1 MEGLVTCVDRWESVR
16 GTERAQ
22 GCENLRVLGGSVE
35 RITSTGNKLIRE
47 VRDLE
52 KKARARRENGLFIAE
67 GERLCSEIPATY
79 IERIFVADD
88 YDGCLPE
95 FTGGAAQTR
104 SERRS
109 SEQNY
114 TSVPHDVQNAQ
125 ARAEAGATAAQAS
138 SHPLPSPDTSEQ
150 RNRASQRAPKI
161 FQVPRELMEHM
172 SDTKNSQGILAVV
185 RQKKYT
191 ELPGDFFLILDT
203 LQDPGNMGT
212 IFRTAEAAGVDGI
225 LMNRDCVDVYSPKVV
240 RATMGAMFRMPF
252 MVSDDLPAEIQR
264 MKSEG
269 VQVYAAHLR
278 GTKNHWDFDYRQP
291 TAFMIGNEGNGLQDA
306 IADLADTYLRIP
318 MMGHTESL
326 NAGVAASVLMYEVL
340 RQRS

>member
-1 MEGLVTCVDRWESVR
+1 M
-16 GTERAQ
+16 
-22 GCENLRVLGGSVE
+22 E

-52 KKARARRENGLFIAE
+52 KKARVRRESGLFIAE
-67 GERLCSEIPATY
+67 GERLCSEIPASY

-88 YDGCLPE
+88 YDGRLPA
-95 FTGGAAQTR
+95 FTG
-104 SERRS
+104 
-109 SEQNY
+109 
-114 TSVPHDVQNAQ
+114 
-125 ARAEAGATAAQAS
+125 
-138 SHPLPSPDTSEQ
+138 DT
-150 RNRASQRAPKI
+150 SQRAPKI

-240 RATMGAMFRMPF
+240 RATMGA
-252 MVSDDLPAEIQR
+252 
-264 MKSEG
+264 
-269 VQVYAAHLR
+269 AHLR
-278 GTKNHWDFDYRQP
+278 GTKNHWDFNYRQP

-326 NAGVAASVLMYEVL
+326 NAGVAASVLMYEAL
-340 RQRS
+340 RQRMG

>member
-1 MEGLVTCVDRWESVR
+1 M
-16 GTERAQ
+16 
-22 GCENLRVLGGSVE
+22 E

-52 KKARARRENGLFIAE
+52 KKARARRESGLFIAE
-67 GERLCSEIPATY
+67 GERLCSEIPAAY

-104 SERRS
+104 NERRS

-125 ARAEAGATAAQAS
+125 TRAEAGAAAAQAS
-138 SHPLPSPDTSEQ
+138 SHLLSSLNTSEQ

-326 NAGVAASVLMYEVL
+326 NAGVAASVLMYEAL
-340 RQRS
+340 RQRMG

>member
-1 MEGLVTCVDRWESVR
+1 M
-16 GTERAQ
+16 
-22 GCENLRVLGGSVE
+22 E

-52 KKARARRENGLFIAE
+52 KKARARRESGLFIAE
-67 GERLCSEIPATY
+67 GERLCSEIPAAY

-125 ARAEAGATAAQAS
+125 ARAAAGATA
-138 SHPLPSPDTSEQ
+138 SHPLPSPDSSEQ

-326 NAGVAASVLMYEVL
+326 NAGVAASVLMYEAL
-340 RQRS
+340 RQRMA

>member
-1 MEGLVTCVDRWESVR
+1 M
-16 GTERAQ
+16 
-22 GCENLRVLGGSVE
+22 E

-52 KKARARRENGLFIAE
+52 KKARARRESGLFIAE
-67 GERLCSEIPATY
+67 GERLCSEIPAAY

-88 YDGCLPE
+88 YDGSLPE
-95 FTGGAAQTR
+95 FAGEV
-104 SERRS
+104 S
-109 SEQNY
+109 
-114 TSVPHDVQNAQ
+114 HDVQNAQ
-125 ARAEAGATAAQAS
+125 MRAEAGANAAQTS
-138 SHPLPSPDTSEQ
+138 SHPLQSPDTGGQ
-150 RNRASQRAPKI
+150 RNRASQRTPKI

-252 MVSDDLPAEIQR
+252 MVSDDLPAEIRR

-291 TAFMIGNEGNGLQDA
+291 TAFMIGNEGNGLQDE
-306 IADLADTYLRIP
+306 IATLADTYLRIP

-326 NAGVAASVLMYEVL
+326 NAGVAASVLMYEAL
-340 RQRS
+340 RQRMG

>member
-1 MEGLVTCVDRWESVR
+1 MRS
-16 GTERAQ
+16 TERAQ
-22 GCENLRVLGGSVE
+22 GCKYLRVLGGTVE

-52 KKARARRENGLFIAE
+52 KKARARRESGLFIAE
-67 GERLCSEIPATY
+67 GERLCSEIPASY

-88 YDGCLPE
+88 YDGRLPE
-95 FTGGAAQTR
+95 FTGEV
-104 SERRS
+104 S
-109 SEQNY
+109 
-114 TSVPHDVQNAQ
+114 HDVQSVQ
-125 ARAEAGATAAQAS
+125 TRVEADATAAQAS
-138 SHPLPSPDTSEQ
+138 RHLLRSPDTGEQ
-150 RNRASQRAPKI
+150 RNRVSQRAPKI

-264 MKSEG
+264 MKSVG
-269 VQVYAAHLR
+269 VQLYAAHLR

-326 NAGVAASVLMYEVL
+326 NAGVAASVLMYEAL
-340 RQRS
+340 RQRIG

>member
-1 MEGLVTCVDRWESVR
+1 M
-16 GTERAQ
+16 
-22 GCENLRVLGGSVE
+22 E

-52 KKARARRENGLFIAE
+52 KKARARRESGLFIAE
-67 GERLCSEIPATY
+67 GERLCSEIPAAY

-88 YDGCLPE
+88 YDGRLPE
-95 FTGGAAQTR
+95 FAGEV
-104 SERRS
+104 S
-109 SEQNY
+109 
-114 TSVPHDVQNAQ
+114 HDVQNAKM
-125 ARAEAGATAAQAS
+125 RAEAGSNAAQAS
-138 SHPLPSPDTSEQ
+138 SHPLQPSDISGQ
-150 RNRASQRAPKI
+150 RNHAPQRAPKI

-252 MVSDDLPAEIQR
+252 IVSDDLPAEIRR

-326 NAGVAASVLMYEVL
+326 NAGVAASVLMYETL
-340 RQRS
+340 RQRIS

>member
-1 MEGLVTCVDRWESVR
+1 M
-16 GTERAQ
+16 
-22 GCENLRVLGGSVE
+22 E

-52 KKARARRENGLFIAE
+52 KKARARRESGLFIAE
-67 GERLCSEIPATY
+67 GERLCSEIPAAY

-125 ARAEAGATAAQAS
+125 TRAEADAGPNAAQAS
-138 SHPLPSPDTSEQ
+138 SHLLRSPDSSEQ
-150 RNRASQRAPKI
+150 RNRVRQRAPKI

-212 IFRTAEAAGVDGI
+212 IFRTAEAAGVNGI

>member
-1 MEGLVTCVDRWESVR
+1 M
-16 GTERAQ
+16 
-22 GCENLRVLGGSVE
+22 E

-52 KKARARRENGLFIAE
+52 KKARARRESGLFIAE
-67 GERLCSEIPATY
+67 GERLCSEIPAAY

-125 ARAEAGATAAQAS
+125 TRAEAGAAA
-138 SHPLPSPDTSEQ
+138 SHPLPSLNTSEQ

>member
-1 MEGLVTCVDRWESVR
+1 M
-16 GTERAQ
+16 
-22 GCENLRVLGGSVE
+22 E

-52 KKARARRENGLFIAE
+52 KKARARRESGLFIAE
-67 GERLCSEIPATY
+67 GERLCSEIPAAY
-79 IERIFVADD
+79 IEQIFVADD
-88 YDGCLPE
+88 YDGSLPE
-95 FTGGAAQTR
+95 LAGEA
-104 SERRS
+104 S
-109 SEQNY
+109 
-114 TSVPHDVQNAQ
+114 HDVQNAQ
-125 ARAEAGATAAQAS
+125 MRVEAGANAAQTS
-138 SHPLPSPDTSEQ
+138 SHPLQSPDTGGQ
-150 RNRASQRAPKI
+150 RNRASQRTPKI

-252 MVSDDLPAEIQR
+252 MVSDDLPAEIRR

-291 TAFMIGNEGNGLQDA
+291 TAFMIGNEGNGLQDE
-306 IADLADTYLRIP
+306 IAALADTYLRIP

>member
-1 MEGLVTCVDRWESVR
+1 M
-16 GTERAQ
+16 
-22 GCENLRVLGGSVE
+22 E

-52 KKARARRENGLFIAE
+52 KKARARRESGLFIAE
-67 GERLCSEIPATY
+67 GERLCSEIPVAY

-88 YDGCLPE
+88 YDGRLPE
-95 FTGGAAQTR
+95 FAGEV
-104 SERRS
+104 S
-109 SEQNY
+109 
-114 TSVPHDVQNAQ
+114 HDAQNAKT
-125 ARAEAGATAAQAS
+125 RAEAGANAAQAS
-138 SHPLPSPDTSEQ
+138 SHPLQPSDISGQ
-150 RNRASQRAPKI
+150 RNHVPQRAPKI

-252 MVSDDLPAEIQR
+252 IVSDDLPAEIRR

-269 VQVYAAHLR
+269 VQIYAAHLR
-278 GTKNHWDFDYRQP
+278 GTKNHWDFDYRTP

-306 IADLADTYLRIP
+306 IADLADSYLRIP

-326 NAGVAASVLMYEVL
+326 NAGVAASVLMYETL
-340 RQRS
+340 RQRV

>member
-1 MEGLVTCVDRWESVR
+1 M
-16 GTERAQ
+16 
-22 GCENLRVLGGSVE
+22 E

-52 KKARARRENGLFIAE
+52 KKARARRESGLFIAE
-67 GERLCSEIPATY
+67 GERLCSEIPVAY

-88 YDGCLPE
+88 YDGRLPE
-95 FTGGAAQTR
+95 FAGEV
-104 SERRS
+104 S
-109 SEQNY
+109 
-114 TSVPHDVQNAQ
+114 HDVQNAKM
-125 ARAEAGATAAQAS
+125 RAEAGSNAAQAS
-138 SHPLPSPDTSEQ
+138 SHPLQPSDISGQ
-150 RNRASQRAPKI
+150 RNHAPQRAPKI

-252 MVSDDLPAEIQR
+252 IVSDDLPAEIRR

-306 IADLADTYLRIP
+306 IADLADSYLRIP

-326 NAGVAASVLMYEVL
+326 NAGVAASVLMYETL
-340 RQRS
+340 RQRIS

>member
-1 MEGLVTCVDRWESVR
+1 M
-16 GTERAQ
+16 
-22 GCENLRVLGGSVE
+22 E

-52 KKARARRENGLFIAE
+52 KKARARRESGLFIAE
-67 GERLCSEIPATY
+67 GERLCSEIPVAY

-88 YDGCLPE
+88 YDGRLPE
-95 FTGGAAQTR
+95 FAGEV
-104 SERRS
+104 S
-109 SEQNY
+109 
-114 TSVPHDVQNAQ
+114 HDVQNAKM
-125 ARAEAGATAAQAS
+125 RAEAGSNAAQAS
-138 SHPLPSPDTSEQ
+138 SHPLQPSDISGQ
-150 RNRASQRAPKI
+150 RNHAPQRAPKI

-252 MVSDDLPAEIQR
+252 IVSDDLPAEIRR

-326 NAGVAASVLMYEVL
+326 NAGVAASVLMYETL
-340 RQRS
+340 RQRV

>member
-1 MEGLVTCVDRWESVR
+1 M
-16 GTERAQ
+16 
-22 GCENLRVLGGSVE
+22 E

-52 KKARARRENGLFIAE
+52 KKARARRESGLFIAE
-67 GERLCSEIPATY
+67 GERLCSEIPASY
-79 IERIFVADD
+79 IERIFVTDD
-88 YDGCLPE
+88 YDGRLPE
-95 FTGGAAQTR
+95 FTG
-104 SERRS
+104 E
-109 SEQNY
+109 
-114 TSVPHDVQNAQ
+114 VPHDVQSVQ
-125 ARAEAGATAAQAS
+125 TRTEAGSNAAQAS
-138 SHPLPSPDTSEQ
+138 GHQLRSPGTSEQ
-150 RNRASQRAPKI
+150 RNRVSQRAPKI

-264 MKSEG
+264 MKSQG

-306 IADLADTYLRIP
+306 IADLADTCLRIP

-326 NAGVAASVLMYEVL
+326 NAGVAASVLMYEAL
-340 RQRS
+340 RQRIG

>member
-1 MEGLVTCVDRWESVR
+1 M
-16 GTERAQ
+16 
-22 GCENLRVLGGSVE
+22 E

-52 KKARARRENGLFIAE
+52 KKARARRESGLFIAE
-67 GERLCSEIPATY
+67 GERLCSEIPTAY

-95 FTGGAAQTR
+95 LTGEV
-104 SERRS
+104 S
-109 SEQNY
+109 
-114 TSVPHDVQNAQ
+114 HDVQNAKM
-125 ARAEAGATAAQAS
+125 RAEAGSNAAQAS
-138 SHPLPSPDTSEQ
+138 SHPLQPSDTSGQ
-150 RNRASQRAPKI
+150 RNHASQRAPKI

-252 MVSDDLPAEIQR
+252 MVSDDLPAEIQC

-278 GTKNHWDFDYRQP
+278 GTKNHWDFDYRTP
-291 TAFMIGNEGNGLQDA
+291 TAFMIGNEGNGLQDE
-306 IADLADTYLRIP
+306 IAALADTYLRIP

-326 NAGVAASVLMYEVL
+326 NAGVAASVLMYETL
-340 RQRS
+340 RQRIS

>member
-1 MEGLVTCVDRWESVR
+1 M
-16 GTERAQ
+16 
-22 GCENLRVLGGSVE
+22 E

-52 KKARARRENGLFIAE
+52 KKARARRESGLFIAE
-67 GERLCSEIPATY
+67 GERLCSEIPAAY

-88 YDGCLPE
+88 YDGSLPE
-95 FTGGAAQTR
+95 FTDEAAQTR

-114 TSVPHDVQNAQ
+114 TSVPHDVQTS
-125 ARAEAGATAAQAS
+125 AEAGANAAQTS
-138 SHPLPSPDTSEQ
+138 GHPLQSPDTGGQ
-150 RNRASQRAPKI
+150 RNRASQRTPKI

-252 MVSDDLPAEIQR
+252 MVSDDLPAEIRR

-291 TAFMIGNEGNGLQDA
+291 TAFMIGNEGNGLQDE
-306 IADLADTYLRIP
+306 IAALADTYLRIP

>member
-1 MEGLVTCVDRWESVR
+1 M
-16 GTERAQ
+16 
-22 GCENLRVLGGSVE
+22 E

-52 KKARARRENGLFIAE
+52 KKARARRESGLFIAE
-67 GERLCSEIPATY
+67 GERLCSEIPVAY

-88 YDGCLPE
+88 YDGRLPE
-95 FTGGAAQTR
+95 FAGEV
-104 SERRS
+104 S
-109 SEQNY
+109 
-114 TSVPHDVQNAQ
+114 HDAQNAKT
-125 ARAEAGATAAQAS
+125 RAEAGANAAQAS
-138 SHPLPSPDTSEQ
+138 SHPLQPSDISGQ
-150 RNRASQRAPKI
+150 RNHVPQRAPKI

-252 MVSDDLPAEIQR
+252 IVSDDLPAEIRR

-269 VQVYAAHLR
+269 VQIYAAHLR
-278 GTKNHWDFDYRQP
+278 GTKNHWDFDYRTP

-306 IADLADTYLRIP
+306 IADLADSYLRIP

-326 NAGVAASVLMYEVL
+326 NAGVAASVLMYETL
-340 RQRS
+340 RQRIS

>member
-1 MEGLVTCVDRWESVR
+1 M
-16 GTERAQ
+16 
-22 GCENLRVLGGSVE
+22 E

-52 KKARARRENGLFIAE
+52 KKARARRESGLFIAE
-67 GERLCSEIPATY
+67 GERLCSEIPVAY

-88 YDGCLPE
+88 YDGRLPE
-95 FTGGAAQTR
+95 FAGEV
-104 SERRS
+104 S
-109 SEQNY
+109 
-114 TSVPHDVQNAQ
+114 HDAQNAKT
-125 ARAEAGATAAQAS
+125 RAEAGANAAQAS
-138 SHPLPSPDTSEQ
+138 SHPLQPSDISGQ
-150 RNRASQRAPKI
+150 RNHVPQRAPKI

-252 MVSDDLPAEIQR
+252 IVSDDLPAEIRR

-269 VQVYAAHLR
+269 VQIYAAHLR
-278 GTKNHWDFDYRQP
+278 GTKNHWDFDYRTP

-326 NAGVAASVLMYEVL
+326 NAGVAASVLMYETL
-340 RQRS
+340 RQRV

>member
-1 MEGLVTCVDRWESVR
+1 M
-16 GTERAQ
+16 
-22 GCENLRVLGGSVE
+22 E

-52 KKARARRENGLFIAE
+52 KKARARRESGLFIAE
-67 GERLCSEIPATY
+67 GERLCSEIPAAY

-88 YDGCLPE
+88 YSGRLPE
-95 FTGGAAQTR
+95 FGSDTTHGARDAQTI
-104 SERRS
+104 
-109 SEQNY
+109 
-114 TSVPHDVQNAQ
+114 A
-125 ARAEAGATAAQAS
+125 AAGTNAAQAS
-138 SHPLPSPDTSEQ
+138 SHPLQPSDTSGQ
-150 RNRASQRAPKI
+150 RNHASQRAPKI

-278 GTKNHWDFDYRQP
+278 GTKNHWDFDYRTP
-291 TAFMIGNEGNGLQDA
+291 TAFMIGNEGNGLQDE
-306 IADLADTYLRIP
+306 IAALADTYLRIP

-326 NAGVAASVLMYEVL
+326 NAGVAASVLMYETL
-340 RQRS
+340 RQRIS

>member
-1 MEGLVTCVDRWESVR
+1 M
-16 GTERAQ
+16 
-22 GCENLRVLGGSVE
+22 E

-52 KKARARRENGLFIAE
+52 KKARVRRESGLFIAE
-67 GERLCSEIPATY
+67 GERLCSEIPAAY

-88 YDGCLPE
+88 YDGSLPE
-95 FTGGAAQTR
+95 FAGEV
-104 SERRS
+104 S
-109 SEQNY
+109 
-114 TSVPHDVQNAQ
+114 HDVQNTQ
-125 ARAEAGATAAQAS
+125 MRAEAGANAAQTS
-138 SHPLPSPDTSEQ
+138 SHPLQSPDTGGQ
-150 RNRASQRAPKI
+150 RNRASQRTPKI

-252 MVSDDLPAEIQR
+252 MVSDDLPAEIRR

-291 TAFMIGNEGNGLQDA
+291 TAFMIGNEGNGLQDE
-306 IADLADTYLRIP
+306 IAALADTYLRIP

>member
-1 MEGLVTCVDRWESVR
+1 M
-16 GTERAQ
+16 
-22 GCENLRVLGGSVE
+22 E

-52 KKARARRENGLFIAE
+52 KKARARRESGLFIAE
-67 GERLCSEIPATY
+67 GERLCSEIPVAY

-88 YDGCLPE
+88 YDGRLPE
-95 FTGGAAQTR
+95 FAGEV
-104 SERRS
+104 S
-109 SEQNY
+109 
-114 TSVPHDVQNAQ
+114 HDAQNAKS
-125 ARAEAGATAAQAS
+125 RAEAGANAAQAS
-138 SHPLPSPDTSEQ
+138 SHPLQPSDISGQ
-150 RNRASQRAPKI
+150 RNHVPQRAPKI

-252 MVSDDLPAEIQR
+252 IVSDDLSAEIRR

-326 NAGVAASVLMYEVL
+326 NAGVAASVLMYETL
-340 RQRS
+340 RQRV

>member
-1 MEGLVTCVDRWESVR
+1 M
-16 GTERAQ
+16 
-22 GCENLRVLGGSVE
+22 E

-52 KKARARRENGLFIAE
+52 KKARARRESGLFIAE
-67 GERLCSEIPATY
+67 GERLCSEIPAAY

-88 YDGCLPE
+88 YDGSLPE
-95 FTGGAAQTR
+95 FTDGAAQTR

-125 ARAEAGATAAQAS
+125 MRAEAGANA
-138 SHPLPSPDTSEQ
+138 SHPLQSPDTGGQ
-150 RNRASQRAPKI
+150 RNRASQRTPKI

-252 MVSDDLPAEIQR
+252 MVSDDLPAEIRR

-291 TAFMIGNEGNGLQDA
+291 TAFMIGNEGNGLQDE
-306 IADLADTYLRIP
+306 IAALADTYLRIP

-326 NAGVAASVLMYEVL
+326 NAGVAASVLMYEAL
-340 RQRS
+340 RQRMG

>member
-1 MEGLVTCVDRWESVR
+1 M
-16 GTERAQ
+16 
-22 GCENLRVLGGSVE
+22 E

-52 KKARARRENGLFIAE
+52 KKARARRESGLFIAE
-67 GERLCSEIPATY
+67 GERLCSEIPAAY

-88 YDGCLPE
+88 YDGRLPG
-95 FTGGAAQTR
+95 FTGDGAHDERSAQTGEEA
-104 SERRS
+104 SSNTVQDSGHPLRS
-109 SEQNY
+109 SDI
-114 TSVPHDVQNAQ
+114 S
-125 ARAEAGATAAQAS
+125 G
-138 SHPLPSPDTSEQ
+138 Q

-185 RQKKYT
+185 RQKTYT
-191 ELPGDFFLILDT
+191 ELPGDFYLILDT

-252 MVSDDLPAEIQR
+252 MVSDDLPAEIRR

-278 GTKNHWDFDYRQP
+278 GTKNHWDFDYRTP
-291 TAFMIGNEGNGLQDA
+291 TAFMIGNEGNGLQDE
-306 IADLADTYLRIP
+306 IAALADSYLRIP

-326 NAGVAASVLMYEVL
+326 NAGVAASVLMYETL
-340 RQRS
+340 RQRIS

>member
-1 MEGLVTCVDRWESVR
+1 M
-16 GTERAQ
+16 
-22 GCENLRVLGGSVE
+22 E

-52 KKARARRENGLFIAE
+52 KKARARRESGLFIAE
-67 GERLCSEIPATY
+67 GERLCSEIPAAY

-88 YDGCLPE
+88 YDGRLPE
-95 FTGGAAQTR
+95 FVGDGAHDERSAQTGEEV
-104 SERRS
+104 SSDAVQDSGHPLRS
-109 SEQNY
+109 SDI
-114 TSVPHDVQNAQ
+114 S
-125 ARAEAGATAAQAS
+125 G
-138 SHPLPSPDTSEQ
+138 Q
-150 RNRASQRAPKI
+150 RNRASQRAPKV

-185 RQKKYT
+185 RQKTYT

-252 MVSDDLPAEIQR
+252 MVSDDLPAEIRR
-264 MKSEG
+264 MKSKG

-326 NAGVAASVLMYEVL
+326 NAGVAASVLMYETL
-340 RQRS
+340 RQRV

>member
-1 MEGLVTCVDRWESVR
+1 M
-16 GTERAQ
+16 
-22 GCENLRVLGGSVE
+22 E

-52 KKARARRENGLFIAE
+52 KKARARRESGLFIAE
-67 GERLCSEIPATY
+67 GERLCSEIPPAY

-88 YDGCLPE
+88 YDGRLPE
-95 FTGGAAQTR
+95 FAGEVSHDAQST
-104 SERRS
+104 
-109 SEQNY
+109 Q
-114 TSVPHDVQNAQ
+114 TS
-125 ARAEAGATAAQAS
+125 AEAGSNTALAS
-138 SHPLPSPDTSEQ
+138 RHPLRSSQAGEQ
-150 RNRASQRAPKI
+150 RNPAAQRAPKI

-185 RQKKYT
+185 RQKTYT

-252 MVSDDLPAEIQR
+252 MVSDDLPAEIQH

-278 GTKNHWDFDYRQP
+278 GTKNHWDFDYRTP
-291 TAFMIGNEGNGLQDA
+291 TAFMIGNEGNGLQDE
-306 IADLADTYLRIP
+306 IAALADTYLRIP

-326 NAGVAASVLMYEVL
+326 NAGVAASVLMYEAL
-340 RQRS
+340 RQRMG

>member
-1 MEGLVTCVDRWESVR
+1 M
-16 GTERAQ
+16 
-22 GCENLRVLGGSVE
+22 E

-52 KKARARRENGLFIAE
+52 KKARARRESGLFIAE
-67 GERLCSEIPATY
+67 GERLCSEIPAAY

-88 YDGCLPE
+88 YDGSLPE
-95 FTGGAAQTR
+95 FAGEV
-104 SERRS
+104 S
-109 SEQNY
+109 
-114 TSVPHDVQNAQ
+114 HDVQNVQ
-125 ARAEAGATAAQAS
+125 MRAEVGVNAAQTS
-138 SHPLPSPDTSEQ
+138 SHPLQSPDTGGQ
-150 RNRASQRAPKI
+150 RNRASQRTPKI

-252 MVSDDLPAEIQR
+252 MVSDDLPAEIRR
-264 MKSEG
+264 MKAEG

-291 TAFMIGNEGNGLQDA
+291 TAFMIGNEGNGLQDE
-306 IADLADTYLRIP
+306 IAALADTYLRIP

>member
-1 MEGLVTCVDRWESVR
+1 M
-16 GTERAQ
+16 
-22 GCENLRVLGGSVE
+22 E

-52 KKARARRENGLFIAE
+52 KKARARRESGLFIAE
-67 GERLCSEIPATY
+67 GERLCSEIPAAY

-95 FTGGAAQTR
+95 FTGGAAQ
-104 SERRS
+104 
-109 SEQNY
+109 
-114 TSVPHDVQNAQ
+114 
-125 ARAEAGATAAQAS
+125 
-138 SHPLPSPDTSEQ
+138 SPGISGQ
-150 RNRASQRAPKI
+150 RNRAAQRAPKI
-161 FQVPRELMEHM
+161 FRVPRELMEHM

-252 MVSDDLPAEIQR
+252 MVSDDLPAEIRR

-291 TAFMIGNEGNGLQDA
+291 TAFMIGNEGNGLQDE
-306 IADLADTYLRIP
+306 IAALADTYLRIP

>member
-1 MEGLVTCVDRWESVR
+1 M
-16 GTERAQ
+16 
-22 GCENLRVLGGSVE
+22 E

-52 KKARARRENGLFIAE
+52 KKARVRRESGLFIAE
-67 GERLCSEIPATY
+67 GERLCSEIPAAY

-88 YDGCLPE
+88 YDGSLPE
-95 FTGGAAQTR
+95 FAGEV
-104 SERRS
+104 S
-109 SEQNY
+109 
-114 TSVPHDVQNAQ
+114 HDVQNAQ
-125 ARAEAGATAAQAS
+125 MRAEAGANAAQTS
-138 SHPLPSPDTSEQ
+138 SHPLQSPDTGGQ
-150 RNRASQRAPKI
+150 RNRASQRTPKI

-252 MVSDDLPAEIQR
+252 MVSDDLPAEIRR

-291 TAFMIGNEGNGLQDA
+291 TAFMIGNEGNGLQDE
-306 IADLADTYLRIP
+306 IAALADTYLRIP

>member
-1 MEGLVTCVDRWESVR
+1 MNHRSWEY
-16 GTERAQ
+16 TTLQ
-22 GCENLRVLGGSVE
+22 
-35 RITSTGNKLIRE
+35 TS
-47 VRDLE
+47 
-52 KKARARRENGLFIAE
+52 
-67 GERLCSEIPATY
+67 
-79 IERIFVADD
+79 
-88 YDGCLPE
+88 
-95 FTGGAAQTR
+95 
-104 SERRS
+104 
-109 SEQNY
+109 
-114 TSVPHDVQNAQ
+114 
-125 ARAEAGATAAQAS
+125 AEAGANAAQTS
-138 SHPLPSPDTSEQ
+138 GHPLQSPDTGGQ
-150 RNRASQRAPKI
+150 RNRASQRTPKI